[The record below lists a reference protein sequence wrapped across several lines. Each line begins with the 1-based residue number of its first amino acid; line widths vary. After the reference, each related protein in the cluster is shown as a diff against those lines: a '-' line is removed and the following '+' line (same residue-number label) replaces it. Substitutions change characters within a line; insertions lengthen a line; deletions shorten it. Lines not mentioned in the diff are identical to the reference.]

1 MSQTVLVTGAAGFI
15 GSNLVECLINLDY
28 RVVGLDNFDDTYE
41 TKIKWN
47 NIQQFGSNE
56 RFTLIQGDVRDR
68 DLLHGLFSKYNFDSV
83 IHLAAKAGVRSSL
96 DRPLLYE
103 EVNVQGTINLLEE
116 SRSASVGRFIF
127 TSSSSVYGNSTQTP
141 FKEDQPITTP
151 MSPYAAS
158 KAAAELFCYTYHHL
172 YELPLVIIRPF
183 NIYGPRQRPGMAIP
197 LFTRKINA
205 GEEIHLFGDGSSTRD
220 HTHVNDFL
228 DGLLKALTYEGCRF
242 DIFNLGY
249 SRPIPLN
256 YLVQLIEE
264 SLGKKATIKH
274 LPIQPGDVPVTFADI
289 SKAQALLDYQP
300 KIAIEQG
307 IPQFVRWYL
316 NSQPSESYVR

>member
-1 MSQTVLVTGAAGFI
+1 MSQTVLVTGSAGFI
-15 GSNLVECLINLDY
+15 GSHLVERLINLDY
-28 RVVGLDNFDDTYE
+28 QVVGLDNFDDTYE
-41 TKIKWN
+41 PKIKRD
-47 NIQQFGSNE
+47 NIQQLGSNE
-56 RFTLIQGDVRDR
+56 RFTLIQGDIRDR
-68 DLLHGLFSKYNFDSV
+68 DLLHGLFSKHAFDSV
-83 IHLAAKAGVRSSL
+83 IHLAAKAGVRPSL
-96 DRPLLYE
+96 DQPLLYD
-103 EVNVQGTINLLEE
+103 EVNIQGTINLLEE
-116 SRSASVGRFIF
+116 SRLASVQRFIF

-141 FKEDQPITTP
+141 FKEDQRIATP

-205 GEEIHLFGDGSSTRD
+205 GEEIHFFGDGSSTRD

-228 DGLLKALTYEGCRF
+228 DGLLKALTYKGCRF
-242 DIFNLGY
+242 DIFNLAY

-264 SLGKKATIKH
+264 SLGKKATIKY
-274 LPIQPGDVPVTFADI
+274 LPMQPGDVPVTFADI
-289 SKAQALLDYQP
+289 SKAQTLLGYQP
-300 KIAIEQG
+300 RITIEQG

-316 NSQPSESYVR
+316 NSRPSESYVR